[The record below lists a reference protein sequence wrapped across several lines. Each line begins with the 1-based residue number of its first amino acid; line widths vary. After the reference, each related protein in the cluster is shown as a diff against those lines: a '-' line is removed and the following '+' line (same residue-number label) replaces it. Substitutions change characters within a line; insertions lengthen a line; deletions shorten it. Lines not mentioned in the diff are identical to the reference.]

1 MSSAALLSQVPGNLT
16 RQKGPRPPARFRSRL
31 DSLPLLLLLGVVGRS
46 AAAESPEHLLRTSD
60 VAAAAPQAFRAVL
73 RVTADKKAIELE
85 VWRSGDNRTLV
96 RFLGPKERGKY
107 LVRLEDRLW
116 FLSPGA
122 KKPVKLA
129 PSYKLKGSASL
140 DDLLGIRYSRDYQI
154 VSFREEQDASGV
166 LAIFDLR
173 AKGRA
178 LYPQVRYLVRTA
190 DARPERAEYKLAS
203 GKLASVLEFAEWDE
217 ARPARFKRLVFRD
230 ALRNGAVTEVE
241 LVEMEERTVP
251 AGLFDLEDSSERVRL
266 FGAPLPAASM
276 PPPAQ

>member
-1 MSSAALLSQVPGNLT
+1 MLLEGLW
-16 RQKGPRPPARFRSRL
+16 
-31 DSLPLLLLLGVVGRS
+31 LLVLLGVLGRCV
-46 AAAESPEHLLRTSD
+46 AAESPEDLLRKSD
-60 VAAAAPQAFRAVL
+60 LAAAAPQAFRAVL
-73 RVTADKKAIELE
+73 RVTAEKKAIELE

-107 LVRLEDRLW
+107 LVRQEDRLW

-129 PSYKLKGSASL
+129 PSFKLKGSASL
-140 DDLLGIRYSRDYQI
+140 DDLLGIRYSRDYRI
-154 VSFREEQDASGV
+154 VTFREEEDASGV

-178 LYPQVRYLVRTA
+178 LYPHVRYLVRTA
-190 DARPERAEYKLAS
+190 SARPVRAEYKLAS
-203 GKLASVLEFAEWDE
+203 GKLASVVEFAEWDTT
-217 ARPARFKRLVFRD
+217 RPTRFKRLVFRD

-251 AGLFDLEDSSERVRL
+251 AGLFDLEDSSQRVRL
-266 FGAPLPAASM
+266 FGARLPAASR
-276 PPPAQ
+276 PPPAP